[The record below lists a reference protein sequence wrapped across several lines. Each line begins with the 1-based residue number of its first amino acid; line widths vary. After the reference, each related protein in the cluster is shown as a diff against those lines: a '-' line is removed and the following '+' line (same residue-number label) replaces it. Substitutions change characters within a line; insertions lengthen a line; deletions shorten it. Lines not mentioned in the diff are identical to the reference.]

1 MTEAMRD
8 GIVLSLYG
16 MGLVFAALVS
26 FALLV
31 TLIRKVLPGPT
42 AVSTADEESPAG

>member
-8 GIVLSLYG
+8 GIILSLYG
-16 MGLVFAALVS
+16 MGTVFAALVS

-31 TLIRKVLPGPT
+31 LLIRRALDGSR
-42 AVSTADEESPAG
+42 AE

>member
-1 MTEAMRD
+1 MWD

-16 MGLVFAALVS
+16 MGTVFAALVS

-31 TLIRKVLPGPT
+31 LLISKAFARTSG
-42 AVSTADEESPAG
+42 ANDHQ